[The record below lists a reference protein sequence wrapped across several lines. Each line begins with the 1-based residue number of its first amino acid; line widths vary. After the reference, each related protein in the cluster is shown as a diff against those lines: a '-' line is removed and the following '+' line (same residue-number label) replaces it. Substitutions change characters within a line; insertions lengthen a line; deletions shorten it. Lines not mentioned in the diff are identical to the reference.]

1 MEDQVPSSQQYSTP
15 GQRSNAGNYYV
26 NPEDQRF
33 DTPQEFDQA
42 MQQQEMAQPPNVP
55 DFKAMREQALQN
67 AIRQVMERQGGPQP
81 QTPPPGMELSMDGS
95 QYVPQKYPV
104 ASVPAPTAQVT
115 AQPTEQVRV
124 VRRNLTLAELILV
137 FVIAVVGV
145 LGLQGIWYIASDI
158 IPRIEIKEK

>member
-26 NPEDQRF
+26 NPEGQRF

-137 FVIAVVGV
+137 FVIAATGV
-145 LGLQGIWYIASDI
+145 LGLQGVWHVATDV

>member
-42 MQQQEMAQPPNVP
+42 MQQQDMAQPPNVP
-55 DFKAMREQALQN
+55 DFRAMREQALQD
-67 AIRQVMERQGGPQP
+67 AIRQVRERQGAPQP
-81 QTPPPGMELSMDGS
+81 QA
-95 QYVPQKYPV
+95 PQYPV
-104 ASVPAPTAQVT
+104 APAPAAQVT

-124 VRRNLTLAELILV
+124 VRRNLTMAELILV
-137 FVIAVVGV
+137 FAIAVVGV